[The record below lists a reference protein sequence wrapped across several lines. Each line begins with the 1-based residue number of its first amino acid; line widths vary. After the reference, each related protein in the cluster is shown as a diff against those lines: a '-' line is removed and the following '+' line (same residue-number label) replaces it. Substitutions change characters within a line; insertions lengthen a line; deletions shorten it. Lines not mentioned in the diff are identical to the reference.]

1 MDKIEYWKIGIVV
14 CSMSMLYKNL
24 CQSMSHISDI
34 TPPFSPPPPLLL
46 FCVLS
51 FQEKFD
57 PETIIKTRI

>member
-1 MDKIEYWKIGIVV
+1 MDNIEYRKIGIVV
-14 CSMSMLYKNL
+14 CSMSMLYENL

-34 TPPFSPPPPLLL
+34 TPPFSPPPLLL